1 MTQNEREMTTNRNG
15 RMTAKHLPSLPSR
28 KLGRTA
34 LTPTV
39 LGLGGAP
46 LGNLFQIITEQASD
60 EIVREALARGIT
72 FFDTAPW
79 YGHGLSEHRLGR
91 VLWHVERSSIIVSTK
106 VGRVYRPP
114 ADLHSFSP
122 RPWAGGL
129 SFQLHFDYSGA
140 GVRRSYED
148 SLLRLGLNRVDLL
161 VIHDLDSVYHLKEQ
175 LQRYRADLES
185 SGWTELERMRAAG
198 EIAAVGAGINDTSEM
213 RYFLDRFD
221 LDFFLVA
228 MPYTLLDQAPLRNE
242 LAECLRRGIAIII
255 GSPYASGILATG
267 PVRGAIYNYQPAT
280 PATLEKTQRIL
291 DTCTEFGVTLQAA
304 ALQFPLAHPA
314 VSAVIPGATAHEMVA
329 ANVAGCRVAIP
340 PELWGAL
347 KARGLI
353 LPDAPVPGES

>member
-1 MTQNEREMTTNRNG
+1 MTPE
-15 RMTAKHLPSLPSR
+15 HLPTLPSR

-106 VGRVYRPP
+106 IGRVYRRPT
-114 ADLHSFSP
+114 DLGAFSP
-122 RPWAGGL
+122 NPWAGGL

-148 SLLRLGLNRVDLL
+148 SLLRLGLNRVDSL
-161 VIHDLDSVYHLKEQ
+161 VIHDLDGIYHSKEQ
-175 LQRYRADLES
+175 LQRHRADLEGG
-185 SGWTELERMRAAG
+185 GWIELERMRAAG
-198 EIAAVGAGINDTSEM
+198 EIAAVGAGINDSSEM

-242 LAECLRRGIAIII
+242 LAECLKRRIAIVI

-280 PATLEKTQRIL
+280 PEILAKTQRIL
-291 DTCTEFGVTLQAA
+291 DTCTEFGVSLQAA

-314 VSAVIPGATAHEMVA
+314 VSAIIPGATAHEMVA
-329 ANVAGCRVAIP
+329 ANVSGCRAPIP
-340 PELWGAL
+340 SELWSTL

-353 LPDAPVPGES
+353 LPEAPVPGAS